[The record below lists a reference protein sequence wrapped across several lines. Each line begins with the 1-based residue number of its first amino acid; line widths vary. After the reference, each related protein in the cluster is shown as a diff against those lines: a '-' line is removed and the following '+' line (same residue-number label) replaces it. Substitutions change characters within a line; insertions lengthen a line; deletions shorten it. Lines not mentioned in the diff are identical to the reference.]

1 LRSLKE
7 GFVEVMGLLEK
18 ALDIRA
24 FYHRILAGNIANVET
39 PGYKEKG
46 IDFRKELDSLTND
59 PAAAHIEVSEKSTSD
74 DGIAAVD
81 GNSVSLEDQIV
92 KMTENTL
99 MFNSLVQ
106 MINKKFSMIR
116 YAINEGR
123 K

>member
-1 LRSLKE
+1 
-7 GFVEVMGLLEK
+7 MGMIDLIEK

-24 FYHRILAGNIANVET
+24 FYQRVLATNIANVET
-39 PGYKEKG
+39 PGYKEKEV
-46 IDFRKELDSLTND
+46 DFKSELGRLTGGGM
-59 PAAAHIEVSEKSTSD
+59 EEGVRVSERTEGEGSAS
-74 DGIAAVD
+74 VD
-81 GNSVSLEDQIV
+81 ENTVTIEGQIV

-106 MINKKFSMIR
+106 LINKKFSMIR

>member
-1 LRSLKE
+1 M
-7 GFVEVMGLLEK
+7 EVMGLLEK

-24 FYHRILAGNIANVET
+24 FYHRILASNIANVET
-39 PGYKEKG
+39 PGYKEKD
-46 IDFRKELDSLTND
+46 IDFRKELDSLTGGT
-59 PAAAHIEVSEKSTSD
+59 AHIEVKEKKNAE

-81 GNSVSLEDQIV
+81 GNSVGLEDQIV

-106 MINKKFSMIR
+106 MISKKFSMIR

>member
-1 LRSLKE
+1 MRSPRE
-7 GFVEVMGLLEK
+7 GFLEVMGLLEK

-24 FYHRILAGNIANVET
+24 FYHRILASNIANVET
-39 PGYKEKG
+39 PGYKEKDL
-46 IDFRKELDSLTND
+46 DFRKELDSLTND
-59 PAAAHIEVSEKSTSD
+59 PAAHIEVSEKSTAD

-81 GNSVSLEDQIV
+81 GNSVGLENQIV

>member
-1 LRSLKE
+1 MSMIDLI
-7 GFVEVMGLLEK
+7 EK

-24 FYHRILAGNIANVET
+24 FYQRVLASNIANVET
-39 PGYKEKG
+39 PGYKEKE
-46 IDFRKELDSLTND
+46 IDFKAELERLGGGGMESGIRVGEKTDGVGSSSVDDNTVV
-59 PAAAHIEVSEKSTSD
+59 IE
-74 DGIAAVD
+74 G
-81 GNSVSLEDQIV
+81 QIV

-106 MINKKFSMIR
+106 LINKKFSMIR

>member
-1 LRSLKE
+1 
-7 GFVEVMGLLEK
+7 MGIIDLVEK
-18 ALDIRA
+18 ALDVRV
-24 FYHRILAGNIANVET
+24 FYQKILASNIANVET
-39 PGYKEKG
+39 PGYKEKEL
-46 IDFRKELDSLTND
+46 DFRTELQRVAQDGSAGVQVT
-59 PAAAHIEVSEKSTSD
+59 EKTEGEGSYSID
-74 DGIAAVD
+74 DNTVD
-81 GNSVSLEDQIV
+81 MENQIV

>member
-1 LRSLKE
+1 ME
-7 GFVEVMGLLEK
+7 IIGLLEK

-24 FYHRILAGNIANVET
+24 FYHRILASNIANVET
-39 PGYKEKG
+39 PGYKEKD
-46 IDFRKELDSLTND
+46 IDFRKELDSLMGG
-59 PAAAHIEVSEKSTSD
+59 PANIEVKVKDTI
-74 DGIAAVD
+74 DGGMASID
-81 GNSVSLEDQIV
+81 GNTVSMEDQIV

-106 MINKKFSMIR
+106 MINKKFTMIR

>member
-1 LRSLKE
+1 
-7 GFVEVMGLLEK
+7 MGMIDLIEK

-24 FYHRILAGNIANVET
+24 FYQRVLATNIANVET
-39 PGYKEKG
+39 PGYKEKE
-46 IDFRKELDSLTND
+46 IDFKTELERLTGGGMESG
-59 PAAAHIEVSEKSTSD
+59 IRVGEKTEGEGS
-74 DGIAAVD
+74 
-81 GNSVSLEDQIV
+81 NSVDDNTVTIEGQIV

-106 MINKKFSMIR
+106 LINKKFTMIR